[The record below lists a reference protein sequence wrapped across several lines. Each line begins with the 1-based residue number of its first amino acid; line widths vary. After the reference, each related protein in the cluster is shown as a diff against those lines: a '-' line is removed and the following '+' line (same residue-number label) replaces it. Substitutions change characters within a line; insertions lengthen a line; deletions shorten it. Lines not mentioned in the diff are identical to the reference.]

1 MAFVCIVICPGQ
13 DPQRFVV
20 YWRDSTLIL
29 WLHVRKKLSTMWLEA
44 GVTYLVRPYR
54 FLCGNLTSKNLMST
68 SCIRQRETIHQE
80 DVIGVAVP
88 LGVFFSLSKRV
99 FRTLESNVWRS
110 TENGNLSRITFYGF
124 YRFLS
129 LVFGFSWSPE
139 HLHDRDLA

>member
-1 MAFVCIVICPGQ
+1 MAFVCIVVCPGQ

-88 LGVFFSLSKRV
+88 LGVFSLSLNEYLERLNQT
-99 FRTLESNVWRS
+99 FEGRRRTEIFLELHFMDFTDSSLWCLGSPGLLS
-110 TENGNLSRITFYGF
+110 TCMT
-124 YRFLS
+124 
-129 LVFGFSWSPE
+129 VT
-139 HLHDRDLA
+139 